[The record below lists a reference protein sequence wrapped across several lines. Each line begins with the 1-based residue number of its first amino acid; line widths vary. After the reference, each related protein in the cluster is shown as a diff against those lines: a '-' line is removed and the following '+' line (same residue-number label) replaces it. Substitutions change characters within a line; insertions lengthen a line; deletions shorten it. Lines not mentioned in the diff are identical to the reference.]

1 LDIDGLR
8 AVAVL
13 PVLAYHVGIHSVPG
27 GFIGVDIFFVISG
40 FLITQVLLQDIDG
53 GRFSLIKFYERRV
66 RRILPALVVVAAVT
80 FFVCAR
86 YSLPSEFIDFSKS
99 LIAAALSVSN
109 IYFWQTGGYFTAPA
123 LSKPLLHTWSLAV
136 EEQFYVFWPPCLW
149 FGAVFIKRH
158 LLRATCVLMA
168 VSLIVSSFGAFY
180 DREAAFYL
188 VDSRAWELLLGGVLA
203 LGAFPKPLGIVARNL
218 LSACGLALIAISV
231 FTIHSDMPFPGLLA
245 LPPCLGAFL
254 VILAGRD
261 GESIAGRL
269 LSVRPLVFIGLISY
283 SLYLWHWPLTVF
295 QQNDAILLTG
305 GSDQARKL
313 IIIAASLACG
323 TLSWWLVEQP
333 FRIGAWRPARP
344 MLFRLAAVA
353 SGVLIFLGALGW
365 VEQGFPSR
373 YSPQQLQIA
382 SYLNYHAHGMYRA
395 DQGCFIYRE
404 GLDTWGPKC
413 LRLDKA
419 KPNYLLVGDS
429 HTAELWWGLHTAYPK
444 INFLEASAV
453 SCFPVIDHAIGEASF
468 CTRPMDELLHKF
480 LTTHRVDMVVL
491 SARWKK
497 EYLPR
502 IADTLEWFRT
512 NNIPV
517 TLIGPTVVYD
527 SPLPR
532 LLLTTH
538 GIKDSDFLD
547 EHWDHS
553 LVTLDDE
560 LSSIAAAHGAA
571 YISLLRLLC
580 SGYSCSNTD
589 AAGLPLVFD
598 EEHLTAEG
606 SNLVAMKLR
615 AQGVWTFEPSLSH
628 TL

>member
-429 HTAELWWGLHTAYPK
+429 RLPEDQFPRGLGRQLLSGHRSRHRGGELLHPPHGRAAAQVPDHPSRRHGGALGTLEEGISAEDCRHLGMVSDQQHSGDLDRTHGGVRFT
-444 INFLEASAV
+444 ASAV
-453 SCFPVIDHAIGEASF
+453 VAD
-468 CTRPMDELLHKF
+468 D
-480 LTTHRVDMVVL
+480 
-491 SARWKK
+491 ARNQ
-497 EYLPR
+497 R
-502 IADTLEWFRT
+502 FRFSRRA
-512 NNIPV
+512 
-517 TLIGPTVVYD
+517 LG
-527 SPLPR
+527 
-532 LLLTTH
+532 
-538 GIKDSDFLD
+538 
-547 EHWDHS
+547 S
-553 LVTLDDE
+553 L
-560 LSSIAAAHGAA
+560 
-571 YISLLRLLC
+571 
-580 SGYSCSNTD
+580 
-589 AAGLPLVFD
+589 AGDL
-598 EEHLTAEG
+598 G
-606 SNLVAMKLR
+606 R
-615 AQGVWTFEPSLSH
+615 
-628 TL
+628 